1 MVINEIEGNKI
12 YSPFQQSKTQGSGL
26 IKPANESFTDT
37 FQNFLE
43 DVNSLQK
50 ESGNLQ
56 ERLIKGE
63 AVDIHDVMIAS
74 EKAKTGFQLLMEM
87 RNKFLDLYKET
98 LRMQV

>member
-1 MVINEIEGNKI
+1 MIINEIEGNRI
-12 YSPFQQSKTQGSGL
+12 YSPLQQNKNQSKVLNPSQ
-26 IKPANESFTDT
+26 ESFTGSFKD
-37 FQNFLE
+37 FLD
-43 DVNSLQK
+43 DVNTLQS

-63 AVDIHDVMIAS
+63 PVDIHDVMIAS
-74 EKAKTGFQLLMEM
+74 EKAKTGFSLLMEM